1 MKALSGR
8 RLRFFLR
15 EGFAPD
21 DADRLDTLAFALLIA
36 FAAGAP
42 FLYGIHTATRG
53 TGIAIGGGAVMPAGN
68 FLLEA
73 SAFLMTAVVLLSKL
87 RVRSLR
93 PLAIPMSGLIAL
105 AVLGLFQV
113 LPLGYGTL
121 DRIAPVNAQIYHET
135 ARILTLFGSSP
146 PPAPRIS
153 IAPSETLET
162 ILLTLAYAC
171 LFFSSASLLRTRL
184 RRRLFLGTLLVAGV
198 GEVALAV
205 VREPT
210 GARLH
215 GVFANTNHFGG
226 YLEIVLAIAFGALW
240 AEVLTGRRR
249 GDSPDRADR
258 FEKRFLPLAA
268 FIVLWSV
275 IAVGIALTESRG
287 AMLAAAAATLT
298 LVFLAPLHQRVQRR
312 RRIMASAALAITA
325 GLLFTAATIGRR
337 PFLRFLESDPR
348 EIGSDARVALWRT
361 SVSAW
366 REFPVFGSGL
376 GTFREAFRRVQ
387 TREFNARVEQAHSDF
402 LQLLVTGGA
411 VGAFLGFLVFA
422 SVGWLL
428 LRAWRNQKHREES
441 AVVLAGVGALLS
453 LTLHGLVEF
462 NMSIPPIPATLAC
475 VVGAAW
481 AAGRHT

>member
-226 YLEIVLAIAFGALW
+226 YLE
-240 AEVLTGRRR
+240 
-249 GDSPDRADR
+249 
-258 FEKRFLPLAA
+258 
-268 FIVLWSV
+268 
-275 IAVGIALTESRG
+275 
-287 AMLAAAAATLT
+287 
-298 LVFLAPLHQRVQRR
+298 
-312 RRIMASAALAITA
+312 
-325 GLLFTAATIGRR
+325 
-337 PFLRFLESDPR
+337 
-348 EIGSDARVALWRT
+348 
-361 SVSAW
+361 
-366 REFPVFGSGL
+366 
-376 GTFREAFRRVQ
+376 
-387 TREFNARVEQAHSDF
+387 
-402 LQLLVTGGA
+402 
-411 VGAFLGFLVFA
+411 
-422 SVGWLL
+422 
-428 LRAWRNQKHREES
+428 
-441 AVVLAGVGALLS
+441 
-453 LTLHGLVEF
+453 
-462 NMSIPPIPATLAC
+462 
-475 VVGAAW
+475 
-481 AAGRHT
+481 